1 LKNKNRKEHLKVELI
16 VSELNYTATFASVAA
31 ELVAHAHSPAHG
43 SFLLYPVTSATKLP
57 CQGFQSEAKAPQNVQ
72 SKSSKLLRK

>member
-16 VSELNYTATFASVAA
+16 VSELNYTATFASVPA
-31 ELVAHAHSPAHG
+31 ELVAHALSPAHG

-72 SKSSKLLRK
+72 FKSSKLLRK